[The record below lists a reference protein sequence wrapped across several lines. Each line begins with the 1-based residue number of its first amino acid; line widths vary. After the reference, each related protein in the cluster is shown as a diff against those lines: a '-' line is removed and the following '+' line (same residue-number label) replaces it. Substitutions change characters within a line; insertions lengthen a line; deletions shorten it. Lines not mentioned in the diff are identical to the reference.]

1 MMNAITPVDDKPKRQ
16 LIEVVDPI
24 PVLDTS
30 RFEHMQ
36 RIASVMAQSTLIPES
51 LYKEGTGTD
60 KRELPL
66 SQIISNCFL
75 VVNQSVRWGLDPF
88 AVAQSVAVVRGK
100 LCYEGKLVAAVLDA
114 KLGVRLHHHFTG
126 EPSKTDYRIYVSDQP
141 WTEDMIARVK
151 PGMTYPGARIVDGS
165 VAQWSTGDKS
175 PWAHSKNYRRM
186 LVYRGARDWARFY
199 EPAVLLGVYTPDEML
214 DLAENARASRSR
226 DVDQPSVMQRLQA
239 QLQPQ
244 DATQPREGFDVD
256 FVTRETA
263 ALSSEAAIDQE
274 PSDASPPSSGAGSGA
289 AIPLDGSAVDQ
300 TAGDG
305 EAEAGESEAQDR
317 PDASP
322 ASDLTQEDRDWLK
335 QTAKML
341 WAATGPGE
349 AEVLTNQFA
358 GIRDNLTPATV
369 TKAARDKGM
378 SILRNCSAV
387 CDGTQDMADT
397 LELIAGIAGI
407 EPREI
412 A

>member
-1 MMNAITPVDDKPKRQ
+1 MNAITTVEDKPKRQ

-51 LYKEGTGTD
+51 LYKEGTGTE

-126 EPSKTDYRIYVSDQP
+126 DPSKSEYRIYVSDQL
-141 WTEDMIARVK
+141 WSEDMLAKVK
-151 PGMTYPGARIVDGS
+151 PGMTFPGARIVDGS
-165 VAQWSTGDKS
+165 VAEWSAGEKS
-175 PWAHSKNYRRM
+175 PWAHPKNYRRM

-214 DLAENARASRSR
+214 DLAENTRASRAR
-226 DVDQPSVMQRLQA
+226 DVEQPSVMQRLQA
-239 QLQPQ
+239 QQPQ
-244 DATQPREGFDVD
+244 DAAQPREGFDVD

-263 ALSSEAAIDQE
+263 ALSGEAVTDQE
-274 PSDASPPSSGAGSGA
+274 QSDAFPPSGFGSGEPASANHNPA
-289 AIPLDGSAVDQ
+289 ADQ
-300 TAGDG
+300 TAGNG
-305 EAEAGESEAQDR
+305 EAEAGDTEAQDG

-322 ASDLTQEDRDWLK
+322 ASDPTYPPSDCLK
-335 QTAKML
+335 AFMQTATDPALSVTERRELLEQMKEWWKDAL
-341 WAATGPGE
+341 PAHQDFIRACLSTADKVAKGE
-349 AEVLTNQFA
+349 LAP
-358 GIRDNLTPATV
+358 D
-369 TKAARDKGM
+369 AAR
-378 SILRNCSAV
+378 RY
-387 CDGTQDMADT
+387 
-397 LELIAGIAGI
+397 LEGLL
-407 EPREI
+407 
-412 A
+412 